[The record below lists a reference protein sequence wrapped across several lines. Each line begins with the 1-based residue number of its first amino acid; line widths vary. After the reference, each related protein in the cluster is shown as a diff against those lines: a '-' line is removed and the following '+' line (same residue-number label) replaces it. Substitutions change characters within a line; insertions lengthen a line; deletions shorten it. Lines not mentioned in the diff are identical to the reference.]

1 MFTKILASS
10 LLISVGLAYPTDAGY
25 NTNTNSLDWA
35 PCDLDFPPTYKA
47 VIAKNKEP
55 LFCATLTVPLDYTD
69 DSEDGETVD
78 LQLIKVKAN
87 KQPFKGS
94 ILTNPGGPGGSG
106 VEFIAIQGS
115 QYRDEL
121 GGFHD
126 LIGFDP
132 RGTGR
137 TLPFFCN
144 PSNTTD
150 SKTKRG
156 EYNHTI
162 PVDDIYAQLANKQW
176 HDGGIF
182 AEDCANTPGMADI
195 GPYIGTSFV
204 ARDMLSII
212 DALGEDKLQ
221 YWGIS
226 YGTVLGQTFAGMF
239 PDRVGRIV
247 LDSTVR
253 FDDYHSGQW
262 ITVTRDTERTVV
274 NFFDECIAA
283 GPTLCP
289 LANFTGPDTTAEDLH
304 LELGAVIE
312 ELFND
317 PIYLPENL
325 VPSKWYQ
332 PGRVP
337 AHVVLKQI
345 ILGLAYRPLQ
355 FPNLVQVID
364 IALRRDWETAFALFG
379 STTNTTTPEKPW
391 SQGIDAFHGISCS
404 DGAFRASSPQDAF
417 SWTQAQAAA
426 GTFADG
432 FGAQIW
438 PCAQWKFDAKERYTG
453 PWTNITTSFPILFV
467 NGNHDPITPL
477 SGAYEASANF
487 PGSRLV
493 VQNGHGHAVKNH
505 PSKCTDKVVAEYFNE
520 GKMPEVGK
528 VCQTDKTAFGIVEE
542 FLKTT
547 NTTLGGTGALGTTEA
562 EAPRRLDRLMV

>member
-1 MFTKILASS
+1 ML
-10 LLISVGLAYPTDAGY
+10 
-25 NTNTNSLDWA
+25 NN
-35 PCDLDFPPTYKA
+35 
-47 VIAKNKEP
+47 
-55 LFCATLTVPLDYTD
+55 
-69 DSEDGETVD
+69 
-78 LQLIKVKAN
+78 AN
-87 KQPFKGS
+87 GCS
-94 ILTNPGGPGGSG
+94 
-106 VEFIAIQGS
+106 
-115 QYRDEL
+115 
-121 GGFHD
+121 
-126 LIGFDP
+126 
-132 RGTGR
+132 GTGR
-137 TLPFFCN
+137 TIPFHCD

-150 SKTKRG
+150 SKIKRG

-182 AEDCANTPGMADI
+182 AEECANTPGMAHI

-239 PDRVGRIV
+239 PDRVGRIL

-262 ITVTRDTERTVV
+262 VTVTRDTERTVV
-274 NFFDECIAA
+274 NYFAECVKA

-304 LELGAVIE
+304 LELAAVIE
-312 ELFND
+312 ELLAD
-317 PIYLPENL
+317 PIYLPEDL
-325 VPSKWYQ
+325 VPAPWYQ
-332 PGRVP
+332 PGHIP
-337 AHVVLKQI
+337 AHAVLKQTI
-345 ILGLAYRPLQ
+345 QGLAYSPRQ
-355 FPNLVQVID
+355 FPDLGQAID
-364 IALRRDWETAFALFG
+364 LALRRDWETAFALIR
-379 STTNTTTPEKPW
+379 SQYNTTSPEKPW
-391 SQGIDAFHGISCS
+391 SQGTNAFHGIACG
-404 DGAFRASSPQDAF
+404 DGVFRASSYPDAF

-426 GTFADG
+426 GTFSDG
-432 FGAQIW
+432 LGAQIW
-438 PCAQWKFDAKERYTG
+438 PCAQWKFDAKERYSG

-487 PGSRLV
+487 PGSRVV

-505 PSKCTDKVVAEYFNE
+505 PSKCTDKVMAEYFND

-528 VCQTDKTAFGIVEE
+528 VCETDQSAFGVVEDY
-542 FLKTT
+542 LKAI
-547 NTTLGGTGALGTTEA
+547 NATLGGASGLNKRAF

>member
-1 MFTKILASS
+1 MTWAAST
-10 LLISVGLAYPTDAGY
+10 I
-25 NTNTNSLDWA
+25 SLD
-35 PCDLDFPPTYKA
+35 
-47 VIAKNKEP
+47 
-55 LFCATLTVPLDYTD
+55 
-69 DSEDGETVD
+69 
-78 LQLIKVKAN
+78 
-87 KQPFKGS
+87 S
-94 ILTNPGGPGGSG
+94 ILGRAASPVLTCNVANGYS
-106 VEFIAIQGS
+106 
-115 QYRDEL
+115 
-121 GGFHD
+121 
-126 LIGFDP
+126 
-132 RGTGR
+132 GTGR
-137 TLPFFCN
+137 TLPFYCE

-150 SKTKRG
+150 SKIKRG

-162 PVDDIYAQLANKQW
+162 PIDDIYAQLANKQW

-182 AEDCANTPGMADI
+182 AEECANTPGMADI

-226 YGTVLGQTFAGMF
+226 YGTILGQTFAGMF
-239 PDRVGRIV
+239 PDRVGRIL
-247 LDSTVR
+247 LDSALR

-289 LANFTGPDTTAEDLH
+289 LANYTGPGTTAEDLH
-304 LELGAVIE
+304 LELAAVIE
-312 ELFND
+312 ELLAD
-317 PIYLPENL
+317 PIYLPADI
-325 VPSKWYQ
+325 VPSPWYQ
-332 PGRVP
+332 LGDIP
-337 AHVVLKQI
+337 AHAVLKQA
-345 ILGLAYRPLQ
+345 LLTLAYRPNQ
-355 FPNLVQVID
+355 FPALAEVID
-364 IALRRDWETAFALFG
+364 LALRRDWENAFTLL
-379 STTNTTTPEKPW
+379 SPKPNNTTTPEEPW
-391 SQGIDAFHGISCS
+391 SQGVNAFHGITCS
-404 DGAFRASSPQDAF
+404 DGVFRASSPQDAF

-432 FGAQIW
+432 FQAQIW

-528 VCQTDKTAFGIVEE
+528 VCQTDESAFAIAEAY
-542 FLKTT
+542 LKAT
-547 NTTLGGTGALGTTEA
+547 NTTMGGMGALGKREVDG
-562 EAPRRLDRLMV
+562 PRGLDRLMV